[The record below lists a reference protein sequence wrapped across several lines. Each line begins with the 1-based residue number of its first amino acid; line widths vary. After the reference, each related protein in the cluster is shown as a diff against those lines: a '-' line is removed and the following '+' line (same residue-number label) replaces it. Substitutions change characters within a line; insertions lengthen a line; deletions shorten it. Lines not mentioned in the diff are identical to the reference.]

1 MPFSPNEFLSNINA
15 KEGLAR
21 PARFEVVLPI
31 PGYIAQFV
39 QNSLIERILN
49 LPNSIMSDITDAIN
63 SAIGADSDR
72 GMKSANPAMSRYL
85 ALQCETA
92 EIPGKTL
99 QTDDVKIYGPTF
111 KVPYQT
117 QYGDTSFTFICTN
130 DFYERKL
137 FERWLEAIM
146 PTDTNNLRYPMG
158 QNSQYMTE
166 ITIKQYN
173 DDVKQIYGVKLI
185 EAFPIGVAA
194 QPLSWAE
201 EGFHRLTVQFAYRR
215 YEVIPDGKYD
225 IGQIVTSG
233 VNAGARALLRV

>member
-233 VNAGARALLRV
+233 VSAGARALLRV

>member
-31 PGYIAQFV
+31 PGYIAEFV

>member
-1 MPFSPNEFLSNINA
+1 MAFSPNEFISNINS

-215 YEVIPDGKYD
+215 YEVIPDSKYD

>member
-215 YEVIPDGKYD
+215 YEVIPDSKYD

>member
-31 PGYIAQFV
+31 PGYIAEFV

-233 VNAGARALLRV
+233 VSAGARALLRV

>member
-1 MPFSPNEFLSNINA
+1 MAFSPNEFISNINS

-215 YEVIPDGKYD
+215 YEVIPDSKYD

-233 VNAGARALLRV
+233 VNAGARALLRI

>member
-31 PGYIAQFV
+31 PGYIAEFV

-63 SAIGADSDR
+63 SAIGADSDK

-233 VNAGARALLRV
+233 VSAGARALLRV

>member
-1 MPFSPNEFLSNINA
+1 
-15 KEGLAR
+15 
-21 PARFEVVLPI
+21 
-31 PGYIAQFV
+31 
-39 QNSLIERILN
+39 
-49 LPNSIMSDITDAIN
+49 
-63 SAIGADSDR
+63 
-72 GMKSANPAMSRYL
+72 
-85 ALQCETA
+85 
-92 EIPGKTL
+92 
-99 QTDDVKIYGPTF
+99 
-111 KVPYQT
+111 
-117 QYGDTSFTFICTN
+117 
-130 DFYERKL
+130 
-137 FERWLEAIM
+137 
-146 PTDTNNLRYPMG
+146 MG

-233 VNAGARALLRV
+233 VSAGARALLRV

>member
-1 MPFSPNEFLSNINA
+1 MAFSPNEFLSNINA

-21 PARFEVVLPI
+21 PSRFEVVLPI

-173 DDVKQIYGVKLI
+173 DDVKQIYGVKLL

-194 QPLSWAE
+194 QPLNWAE

>member
-31 PGYIAQFV
+31 PGYIAEFV

-225 IGQIVTSG
+225 IGQIVSSG
-233 VNAGARALLRV
+233 VSAGARALLRV